1 MTANGARGEVIEVEA
16 PMLTHD
22 QALLETDYPD
32 GLGDAWA
39 EVCEWR
45 QAWGWGPAAGCDLTS

>member
-45 QAWGWGPAAGCDLTS
+45 